1 MLIYRIVII
10 LIRIALW
17 ISYPF
22 SASNR
27 RFLKGRKGVFRKLK
41 KFSETRNPRQP
52 VYWFHCASLGEFEQ
66 GRPLMEAMKAENPKL
81 QIVLTFFSPS
91 GYEVRKNYVVADL
104 VCYLPLDGKRN
115 AERFLEYVRPKAAFF
130 VKYEFWYGYLS
141 VLKQKN
147 IPSVSVSTL
156 LRNNAAPFRW
166 YGGFY
171 RNMLRKVTY
180 FFPQDQNTVNL
191 LKEIGIEQ
199 VKLAGDTRFD
209 RVADICKHTA
219 RNELVAAF
227 KDESQAMI
235 IGSSWPADMEVLLPF
250 MKEMVEEIKLIIA
263 PHNIEEEEL
272 ERIENELPYKTV
284 RYSKAKKGTI
294 SNYRVLIIDNVGMLT
309 SLYRY
314 GEYAYVGGAFGKS
327 LHNILEPATFGMPIF
342 FGDKSYRHVNEA
354 NALLKRGVAFTVGDN
369 KELRDKFKR
378 FLNNKEE
385 RLKVAE
391 ECRSYVQENT
401 GATKLITAYIAQKK

>member
-1 MLIYRIVII
+1 MIYRIVVI

-41 KFSETRNPRQP
+41 KFSEARNPRQS

-66 GRPLMEAMKAENPKL
+66 GRPLMEAMKEQNPKL

-91 GYEVRKNYVVADL
+91 GYEVRKDYDVADL

-115 AERFLEYVRPKAAFF
+115 AERFLDYVKPKAAFF
-130 VKYEFWYGYLS
+130 IKYEFWYGYLTA
-141 VLKQKN
+141 LKRRD

-156 LRNNAAPFRW
+156 LRSNAVPFRW

-171 RNMLRKVTY
+171 RRMLHKVSY
-180 FFPQDQNTVNL
+180 FFPQDQNTADL
-191 LKEIGIEQ
+191 LKKIGIEK
-199 VKLAGDTRFD
+199 VRLAGDTRFD
-209 RVADICKHTA
+209 RVADICSHAPK
-219 RNELVAAF
+219 NELAAAF
-227 KDESQAMI
+227 KGDSPTMV
-235 IGSSWPADMEVLLPF
+235 IGSSWAADLEVLLPF
-250 MKEMVEEIKLIIA
+250 MKEFVDDIKFIIA
-263 PHNIEEEEL
+263 PHNIEEEGL
-272 ERIENELPYKTV
+272 QRIEKELPYKTV
-284 RYSKAKKGTI
+284 RYSKIKKETI
-294 SNYRVLIIDNVGMLT
+294 TNYRILIIDNVGMLT

-342 FGDKSYRHVNEA
+342 FGDKSYSHVNEA
-354 NALLKRGVAFTVGDN
+354 NALLKRGAAFTVGDF
-369 KELRDKFKR
+369 KELRLKFKR
-378 FLNNKEE
+378 FFNDESE
-385 RLKVAE
+385 RQKVAND
-391 ECRSYVQENT
+391 CQAYVQENT
-401 GATKLITAYIAQKK
+401 GATQLIMEYIAQKK